1 MDMALENRTDLI
13 RRLKEKNPHYHNILD
28 FYQKITEAQEA
39 LKPELHDYPFDGKS
53 EFMAMQFKE
62 GFPLIDKE
70 HFVIDIPSS
79 VNLFAS
85 LCHIG
90 KTANENMRKNIQ
102 AIEEALTIN
111 ALNLKK
117 MLRRH
122 SDESYFDAI
131 SGEFDISKPILK
143 FMVRM
148 SIRPSLQA
156 NVELLKDRADLKN
169 WLRGYCP
176 ICGSLPQL
184 SEIKGEGQRYYVC
197 SFCSFQWPGERLQCP
212 FCENRDQK
220 KLHYFYE
227 ENRETHRVDLCDN
240 CNQYIKTV
248 DSRKLGYDTD
258 LILED
263 IITSHLDFLASE
275 KGYTRPVPNLWGL

>member
-1 MDMALENRTDLI
+1 MDRALKNRTDLI
-13 RRLKEKNPHYHNILD
+13 KRLKEKNPHYHNILD
-28 FYQKITEAQEA
+28 FYQKIIEAQET

-53 EFMAMQFKE
+53 EFMSMQFKE

-79 VNLFAS
+79 VKLFES

-90 KTANENMRKNIQ
+90 KTANENMRENIQ
-102 AIEEALTIN
+102 TIEEALTIN
-111 ALNLKK
+111 ALNLKE

-122 SDESYFDAI
+122 SDESYFDTI

-148 SIRPSLQA
+148 SIQPSLQA
-156 NVELLKDRADLKN
+156 NIDMLKDRADLKN
-169 WLRGYCP
+169 WRRGYCP

-197 SFCSFQWPGERLQCP
+197 SFCSFQWPGERLKCP
-212 FCENRDQK
+212 FCENSDQE

-258 LILED
+258 PILED
-263 IITSHLDFLASE
+263 IITIHLDFLASE
-275 KGYTRPVPNLWGL
+275 KGYKRPLPNL